1 VISGALRNGN
11 LQTSDLVSV
20 GITNQ
25 RETTLL
31 WDRKTGKPL
40 HRVWR
45 DTRTDQLVAQFGN
58 EGGQDRLRPKTGC
71 RSRHI
76 SPPQAALAA
85 AQRSWARD
93 KAAADD
99 APFGNMGRLVGV
111 EPDRRNQGWEPPD
124 GRNQRVAHAIDGSG
138 NPQIGF

>member
-45 DTRTDQLVAQFGN
+45 DIRTDQLVAQFGN
-58 EGGQDRLRPKTGC
+58 EEGQDRLRPKTGC

-85 AQRSWARD
+85 AQRSCRARQ
-93 KAAADD
+93 
-99 APFGNMGRLVGV
+99 GS
-111 EPDRRNQGWEPPD
+111 RRRRAVWQHGTPGWC
-124 GRNQRVAHAIDGSG
+124 GT
-138 NPQIGF
+138 